1 MTKSDLKDLA
11 LQMKFPIV
19 SDEGLGFLIDKIK
32 ENETKKLLEIGTGI
46 GYSAVMLEEYV
57 DSITTIERNIY
68 IYKIAKMNIEKYSSG
83 KITLINADALEL
95 SLEDKYDL
103 IFIDAAKAQYRK
115 MFNKFKNNLTDDGII
130 VCDNLSF
137 HNLKP
142 ENVSRN
148 TKALLRKISNFKE
161 FLKTNIEFETTF
173 IDVGD
178 GMSVSRRKR

>member
-1 MTKSDLKDLA
+1 
-11 LQMKFPIV
+11 
-19 SDEGLGFLIDKIK
+19 
-32 ENETKKLLEIGTGI
+32 
-46 GYSAVMLEEYV
+46 
-57 DSITTIERNIY
+57 
-68 IYKIAKMNIEKYSSG
+68 
-83 KITLINADALEL
+83 
-95 SLEDKYDL
+95 
-103 IFIDAAKAQYRK
+103 